1 MLLVIQTVHPLGRA
15 RTALKNLLEIG
26 EMGKAKPCLR
36 VDIEFEFTNVSNDY
50 DKHYPD
56 RRVKT

>member
-1 MLLVIQTVHPLGRA
+1 
-15 RTALKNLLEIG
+15 
-26 EMGKAKPCLR
+26 MGKAKPCLR

-56 RRVKT
+56 RRDQEHYVRPW